1 MFQGETLSPQ
11 EMENAQKKGEF
22 LTYADLSVLVEIFNK
37 YPSTLLDGEFFRYK
51 VNTQNKFDLPEK
63 EFIKDTSVIFWDIV
77 WWKDKGTPSSSE
89 VWKGRSRRVIGSLE
103 VIRGWRND

>member
-1 MFQGETLSPQ
+1 M
-11 EMENAQKKGEF
+11 
-22 LTYADLSVLVEIFNK
+22 EIFNK